1 MASCPAVWA
10 PAYSM
15 NAAAAAAGALLSA
28 SVLRA
33 LPSRTHRYW
42 TWVVPSLRPR
52 CHQRSSRRSC
62 APCPAGPRTAAV
74 TGSACCSHDQHCCST
89 GLAQA
94 STLPLDQGGTQAEG
108 LSPSE
113 AVREMDSACKR
124 RERDRE
130 RRKRKREQAAAV
142 AVADGTALHVSGAG
156 CCRGCRGWG
165 CIACE

>member
-1 MASCPAVWA
+1 MAIRGHLDYHVPLALQGSR
-10 PAYSM
+10 M
-15 NAAAAAAGALLSA
+15 AAATSSA
-28 SVLRA
+28 WCT
-33 LPSRTHRYW
+33 P
-42 TWVVPSLRPR
+42 
-52 CHQRSSRRSC
+52 
-62 APCPAGPRTAAV
+62 
-74 TGSACCSHDQHCCST
+74 DQHVCSA

-94 STLPLDQGGTQAEG
+94 STLPLDHGGAQAEG

-156 CCRGCRGWG
+156 CCRGCRGQDRT
-165 CIACE
+165 ACEWGWRLQWLSRMGPRCM